1 MKKLAVIGAGGHGKV
16 VADTASLLGWSDIL
30 FFDAAWPQKVVA
42 GPWQILGTP
51 ESLFKRAAEFDGVI
65 IAIGDNQTRLKI
77 FSDSKNSSLDLITLK
92 HPNSVVSPNATVGRG
107 SVVFAGVVINI
118 GAVLGECV
126 IVNTGA
132 IVDHDC
138 ILENGV
144 HIAPGAHLS
153 GNVHV
158 GPGTWVG
165 VGACVKQGIK
175 IGANVTVG
183 AGAVVISDIADGLTV
198 LGNPARPKC

>member
-1 MKKLAVIGAGGHGKV
+1 MKRLAVLGASGHGKV
-16 VADTASLLGWSDIL
+16 VADSALLFGWSEII
-30 FFDAAWPQKVVA
+30 FFDDSWPQKKVV
-42 GPWQILGTP
+42 GRWQIIGTSDSMLK
-51 ESLFKRAAEFDGVI
+51 EAAEFDGAI
-65 IAIGDNQTRLKI
+65 IAIGNNQTRLKI

-138 ILENGV
+138 VLENGV

>member
-16 VADTASLLGWSDIL
+16 VADTASLLGWSEIL
-30 FFDAAWPQKVVA
+30 FFDAAWPQKVVV
-42 GPWQILGTP
+42 GPWQIVGTP
-51 ESLFKRAAEFDGVI
+51 ESLFNRAAEFDGAIV
-65 IAIGDNQTRLKI
+65 AIGDNQTRLKI
-77 FSDSKNSSLDLITLK
+77 FADSKNSSLDLITLK
-92 HPNSVVSPNATVGRG
+92 HPKSVVSSIATVGPG
-107 SVVFAGVVINI
+107 SVVFAGVIINV
-118 GAVLGECV
+118 GTVLGKCV

-138 ILENGV
+138 VLENGV
-144 HIAPGAHLS
+144 HIAPGARLS

-183 AGAVVISDIADGLTV
+183 AGAVVISNIADGLTV
-198 LGNPARPKC
+198 FGNPARPKC